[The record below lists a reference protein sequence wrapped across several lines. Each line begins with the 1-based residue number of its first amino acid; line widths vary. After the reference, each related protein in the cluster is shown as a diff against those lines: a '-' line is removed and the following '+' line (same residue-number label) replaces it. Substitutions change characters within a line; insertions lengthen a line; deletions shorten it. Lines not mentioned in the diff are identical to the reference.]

1 MLQPSIIL
9 LHFPSIAPS
18 DNRTRGPLTSFIDFT
33 SICGEHP
40 CGVSAMHLPYAIR
53 AVRDGLGNGRHT
65 PWKGNR
71 IEMTPHGSRIR
82 DTWPGDKAR
91 FSANPPGSWACIR
104 LHNVTPCLLPQNLR
118 GWDRGVGIYTRYHP
132 SRDRNAILYHV
143 QDARTDIFLFRI
155 SILVVHVNFI
165 RDLSSKY
172 FYSRIDRNRRCFLEN
187 LERISSISVSVRAT
201 VKTVSWIEENWPLS

>member
-143 QDARTDIFLFRI
+143 QDARTF
-155 SILVVHVNFI
+155 
-165 RDLSSKY
+165 
-172 FYSRIDRNRRCFLEN
+172 FYSGFRSSWFMWILSEISPRNIFILDRNRRCFL
-187 LERISSISVSVRAT
+187 VSR
-201 VKTVSWIEENWPLS
+201 KNFKYLGIRKSR